1 MSKNTAKLKQ
11 NLDNATISPTS
22 VSKMIQAPQ
31 APFDPPNA
39 QNRAATLLQ
48 SLHESARGPTTFLL
62 ILTTWQMDSRSSPNP
77 TASTKWAYGPL
88 KPSLLNNKGPVALLY
103 PIQPTQGPR
112 RLLQTSRLPH
122 NGLTAHYKHYVKE
135 KAWRGCFHYKHMLYI
150 FFIKKAMP

>member
-22 VSKMIQAPQ
+22 VSKMIQAPK

-62 ILTTWQMDSRSSPNP
+62 ILMLSE
-77 TASTKWAYGPL
+77 KC
-88 KPSLLNNKGPVALLY
+88 VA
-103 PIQPTQGPR
+103 
-112 RLLQTSRLPH
+112 
-122 NGLTAHYKHYVKE
+122 
-135 KAWRGCFHYKHMLYI
+135 
-150 FFIKKAMP
+150 